1 MIIEIFLCMKEQP
14 TLIVLSH
21 NLSPH
26 KMKETNM
33 NKKIVSLTLGGLGI
47 GITEFVIMGL
57 LPDIASS
64 LHVSIPQAGHFIA
77 AYALGVVV
85 GAPLLVAFSGKI
97 PPKKLLML
105 LMVMFTVFNLSSAF
119 ATNYY
124 ALILTRFLSGLPHG
138 AFFGVGAV
146 VASRIAEKG
155 KESQAISQMFAGL
168 TLANLLGVPI
178 GTYIGHN
185 FSWHY
190 TFILIGIVGIITIF
204 SIKAWLPELE
214 QKEARSIKS
223 EFSYLKHL
231 NSWLIIAIIAIGT
244 GGLFCWISYIAPL
257 FIHVTNFEAN
267 DVSYLMAFAGLGM
280 FVGNFFGG
288 KLADKFRPVPAT
300 LLVFIGMML
309 SLILVHFTAEY
320 KIATV
325 IMTFITGM
333 MAFACI
339 APIQILVITSAKNS
353 EMLAAAVS
361 QASFNM
367 ANALGAFLGGLPLIY
382 GFGYTSPEFV
392 GVGMVFIGVL
402 LTLLLMKRITKP
414 S

>member
-1 MIIEIFLCMKEQP
+1 MSSPSYRGIFLFE
-14 TLIVLSH
+14 VL
-21 NLSPH
+21 
-26 KMKETNM
+26 M
-33 NKKIVSLTLGGLGI
+33 NKNLVSLTLGGLGI

-57 LPDIASS
+57 LPDIASN
-64 LHVSIPQAGHFIA
+64 LHVSIPEAGHFIA

-85 GAPLLVAFSGKI
+85 GAPLLVAFSGKLA
-97 PPKKLLML
+97 PKKLLII
-105 LMVMFTVFNLSSAF
+105 LMIMFTVFNLSSAF

-146 VASRIAEKG
+146 VASKIAEKG

-168 TLANLLGVPI
+168 TLANLIGVPI

-190 TFILIGIVGIITIF
+190 TFILIGLVGLITIY
-204 SIKAWLPELE
+204 SIKTWLPEVE
-214 QKEARSIKS
+214 QKKARSIS
-223 EFSYLKHL
+223 GQFAYLKHF
-231 NSWLIIAIIAIGT
+231 NSWLIISIIAVGT

-257 FIHVTNFEAN
+257 FINVSKFDPN

-288 KLADKFRPVPAT
+288 KLADKVRPVHAILIVFSGMLVS
-300 LLVFIGMML
+300 LL
-309 SLILVHFTAEY
+309 LVHFFAEF
-320 KIATV
+320 KVAT
-325 IMTFITGM
+325 ILMTFFTGM
-333 MAFACI
+333 MAFACA
-339 APIQILVITSAKNS
+339 APLQILVITTSEGS

-392 GVGMVFIGVL
+392 GVAMVGAGIL
-402 LTLLLMKRITKP
+402 LTTILIMRLNKHRVN
-414 S
+414 

>member
-1 MIIEIFLCMKEQP
+1 MSSPSYRGIFLFE
-14 TLIVLSH
+14 VL
-21 NLSPH
+21 
-26 KMKETNM
+26 M
-33 NKKIVSLTLGGLGI
+33 NKKLVSLTLGGLGI

-57 LPDIASS
+57 LPDIASN
-64 LHVSIPQAGHFIA
+64 LHVSIPEAGHFIA

-85 GAPLLVAFSGKI
+85 GAPLLVAFSGKLA
-97 PPKKLLML
+97 PKKLLII
-105 LMVMFTVFNLSSAF
+105 LMIMFTVFNLSSAF

-146 VASRIAEKG
+146 VASKIAEKG

-168 TLANLLGVPI
+168 TLANLIGVPI

-190 TFILIGIVGIITIF
+190 TFILIGLVGLITIY
-204 SIKAWLPELE
+204 SIKTWLPEVE
-214 QKEARSIKS
+214 QKEARSIS
-223 EFSYLKHL
+223 GQFAYLKHF
-231 NSWLIIAIIAIGT
+231 NSWLIISIIAVGT

-257 FIHVTNFEAN
+257 FINVSKFDPN

-288 KLADKFRPVPAT
+288 KLADKVRPVNAILIVFSGMLVSL
-300 LLVFIGMML
+300 LLVHLF
-309 SLILVHFTAEY
+309 AEF
-320 KIATV
+320 KVATIV
-325 IMTFITGM
+325 MTFFTGM
-333 MAFACI
+333 MAFACA
-339 APIQILVITSAKNS
+339 APLQILVITTSEGS

-392 GVGMVFIGVL
+392 GVAMVGTGIL
-402 LTLLLMKRITKP
+402 LTTILIMRLNKQRVN
-414 S
+414 

>member
-1 MIIEIFLCMKEQP
+1 
-14 TLIVLSH
+14 
-21 NLSPH
+21 
-26 KMKETNM
+26 M
-33 NKKIVSLTLGGLGI
+33 NKRLVSLTLGGLGI

-57 LPDIASS
+57 LPDIASN
-64 LHVSIPQAGHFIA
+64 LNVSIPQAGHFIS

-85 GAPLLVAFSGKI
+85 GAPLLVSVSGKVS
-97 PPKKLLML
+97 PKKLLMI
-105 LMVMFTVFNLSSAF
+105 LMIMFTVFNLSSAF
-119 ATNYY
+119 AINYHM
-124 ALILTRFLSGLPHG
+124 LILTRFLSGLPHG

-146 VASRIAEKG
+146 VASKIAEKG
-155 KESQAISQMFAGL
+155 KESQAIAQMFAGL
-168 TLANLLGVPI
+168 TLANLIGVPI

-190 TFILIGIVGIITIF
+190 TFVLRAAVGLFTVF
-204 SIKAWLPELE
+204 SIKTWLPEVE
-214 QKEARSIKS
+214 QKQARSIKS
-223 EFSYLKHL
+223 EFAYLKHL
-231 NSWLIIAIIAIGT
+231 NSWLIICIIAVGT

-257 FIHVTNFEAN
+257 FIHVTKFSAN

-288 KLADKFRPVPAT
+288 KLADKFSPVYAT
-300 LLVFIGMML
+300 LIVFIGMMI

-320 KIATV
+320 KILTI

-333 MAFACI
+333 MAFACA
-339 APIQILVITSAKNS
+339 APIQILVITSAKDS

-367 ANALGAFLGGLPLIY
+367 ANALGAFLGGLPLVY

-392 GVGMVFIGVL
+392 GVAMV
-402 LTLLLMKRITKP
+402 LTGIIITTILIRRIKT
-414 S
+414 